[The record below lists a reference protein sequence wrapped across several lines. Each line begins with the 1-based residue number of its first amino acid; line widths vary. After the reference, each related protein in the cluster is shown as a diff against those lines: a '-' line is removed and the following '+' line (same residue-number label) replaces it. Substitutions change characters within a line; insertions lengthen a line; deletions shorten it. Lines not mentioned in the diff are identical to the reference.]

1 MICNIQLR
9 EYFVRDHFIW
19 TLVSKHSTSCLK
31 ILDPSLVSL
40 CRDNYIFMVCHFTH
54 SLLHVMKKINYI
66 NISVI
71 YSPVSKLWI
80 NSQMMKDLL
89 HFVILNISIYWHVLR
104 TKVVPLNESASL
116 LSSSC
121 FIQIENMMLLTVLI
135 NWEAENLTVRFQN
148 RTTVTVSSFG
158 LGKSSIIPISKCAR
172 STFYLQLVI
181 GKFQKAHKVQGFS
194 KTLSTLCYFIL

>member
-1 MICNIQLR
+1 
-9 EYFVRDHFIW
+9 
-19 TLVSKHSTSCLK
+19 
-31 ILDPSLVSL
+31 
-40 CRDNYIFMVCHFTH
+40 MV
-54 SLLHVMKKINYI
+54 L
-66 NISVI
+66 
-71 YSPVSKLWI
+71 
-80 NSQMMKDLL
+80 
-89 HFVILNISIYWHVLR
+89 
-104 TKVVPLNESASL
+104 LNESASL

-181 GKFQKAHKVQGFS
+181 VKFLKAHKVQGLSKLCQLYVTIFCNCGRSWEAVPNLSSAFLTFS
-194 KTLSTLCYFIL
+194 QLEGLLGQIPNLEWCYKVPFLITSLENALRGANYCRMLWEEQPRT